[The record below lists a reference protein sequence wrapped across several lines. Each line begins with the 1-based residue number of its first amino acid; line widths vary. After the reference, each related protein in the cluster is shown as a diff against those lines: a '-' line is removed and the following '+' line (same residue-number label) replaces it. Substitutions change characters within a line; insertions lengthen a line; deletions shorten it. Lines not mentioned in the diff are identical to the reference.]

1 MPKILKLLLFIV
13 LCAIS
18 YWIIEFN
25 HLDNFIKI
33 ILPFKLFAIFVAGL
47 MYASFVTTP
56 LSIASFYLLALHTNP
71 LLLALI
77 GGVGAAVG
85 DVLLIH
91 LLRLLKK
98 DLPRFSTKGLVH
110 DIKKLLHSVNLH
122 FVALTLGILIIA
134 SPLPDEIGLIL
145 LGATKLPDYK
155 IFLISAVLNA
165 IGIYLILI
173 PLEIL
178 K

>member
-1 MPKILKLLLFIV
+1 MSKTFKILLFII

-25 HLDNFIKI
+25 HLENFIKV

-56 LSIASFYLLALHTNP
+56 LSIASFYLLGLHTNP
-71 LLLALI
+71 VLLAVI
-77 GGVGAAVG
+77 GGIGAAVG
-85 DVLLIH
+85 DVFLIH
-91 LLRLLKK
+91 LLRLIKK
-98 DLPRFSTKGLVH
+98 DLPRFSTRGLVH

-122 FVALTLGILIIA
+122 LVAMILGILIIA

-145 LGATKLPDYK
+145 LGATKLSDLR
-155 IFLISAVLNA
+155 IFLISAVLNG

-173 PLEIL
+173 PLEAL